1 MSQDISSIL
10 SNYDGIGIGD
20 LVRNKEI
27 KPIEIYEEAV
37 NRTLELNPKL
47 NFLWYEG
54 FEEGRKMANNPNL
67 PDGPFKGVPWLVK
80 ELASMWEGLPL
91 HNHCPYLK
99 DGITPFDSYLVK
111 QIKKS
116 GFLLLGKSIAPEMG
130 WALSSEPKMHG
141 PVKSPWD
148 LNLTPGG
155 SSGGSAAAVAAR
167 VTPIS
172 DASDGGGS
180 IRVPA
185 SYCGLVGL
193 KPSKGRVSLS
203 PALSDYWYGG
213 AIFLCVSRT
222 VRDTAAFLEIT
233 GGSLPGDPYYMPLP
247 KEGFLPEVTKDPGKL
262 KIAFVDESP
271 EGCTSIDPEV
281 KDGLNK
287 TAKKLEELGHQI
299 TKEKIPYDFWELNN
313 AYTNI
318 TTLQTSAFFDNFETI
333 VGRKIKEG
341 DTENLYWTMYQ
352 KGKTF
357 SGHDHSNHVENLRQI
372 CRNVIQK
379 MNEFDVWMTPVTP
392 MTPRKLG
399 YYDMSLDVDTYNNT
413 LMGPDCPFT
422 SPFNAT
428 GLPAISLPLHFTKNN
443 IPVGIQFISREADD
457 KTLFRLAGQ
466 LEINLPWKDKKP
478 PISF

>member
-1 MSQDISSIL
+1 MSQDISNIL

-281 KDGLNK
+281 KDGLYK

-413 LMGPDCPFT
+413 IMGPDCPFT

>member
-1 MSQDISSIL
+1 MSQDISNIL

-20 LVRNKEI
+20 LVRSKEI

-247 KEGFLPEVTKDPGKL
+247 KEGFLPYL
-262 KIAFVDESP
+262 
-271 EGCTSIDPEV
+271 
-281 KDGLNK
+281 
-287 TAKKLEELGHQI
+287 
-299 TKEKIPYDFWELNN
+299 
-313 AYTNI
+313 
-318 TTLQTSAFFDNFETI
+318 
-333 VGRKIKEG
+333 
-341 DTENLYWTMYQ
+341 
-352 KGKTF
+352 
-357 SGHDHSNHVENLRQI
+357 
-372 CRNVIQK
+372 
-379 MNEFDVWMTPVTP
+379 
-392 MTPRKLG
+392 
-399 YYDMSLDVDTYNNT
+399 
-413 LMGPDCPFT
+413 
-422 SPFNAT
+422 
-428 GLPAISLPLHFTKNN
+428 
-443 IPVGIQFISREADD
+443 
-457 KTLFRLAGQ
+457 
-466 LEINLPWKDKKP
+466 
-478 PISF
+478 